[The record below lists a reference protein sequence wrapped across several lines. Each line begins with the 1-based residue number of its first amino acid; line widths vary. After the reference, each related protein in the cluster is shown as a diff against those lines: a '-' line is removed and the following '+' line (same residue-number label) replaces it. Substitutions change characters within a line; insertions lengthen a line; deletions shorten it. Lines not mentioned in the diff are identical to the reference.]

1 MLGFANGH
9 SARDDINYYPM
20 HANPKQ
26 LLTEAPGPLPSLQ
39 PAPSGPKLGLAM
51 LRFLRLLRLAF
62 WRAFQHDAF
71 SIAKASA
78 YSAILTFFP
87 ALLVV
92 GSVLATWRKG
102 GPYLR
107 EISYALSRIMP
118 AGGNAAMNFLRGAAA
133 RPMGLLVTA
142 SLLTLWT
149 ASGVM
154 ISWME
159 GFRRCYELPKIWG
172 LVKER
177 LIAFLLV
184 IFALVPMTFAT
195 LLVAFGSRI
204 ETSILFYTS
213 REYSVYILLMW
224 ASIRWL
230 IATLTSI
237 AVIALIYHNAVPR
250 TQPWH
255 SVIPGATLAT
265 GMWFSSTLLF
275 GFYLKHYA
283 DYSIIYGSLG
293 AAIALLVWMYMV
305 SLVVLVGAEFNAM
318 LFPRAMLG
326 KELTAVSGSRPA
338 AT

>member
-1 MLGFANGH
+1 
-9 SARDDINYYPM
+9 M
-20 HANPKQ
+20 HANPQRVLK
-26 LLTEAPGPLPSLQ
+26 EEPVAVPSLQ
-39 PAPSGPKLGLAM
+39 LEPSRPNLSPAM
-51 LRFLRLLRLAF
+51 LRFLRLLRLAL

-78 YSAILTFFP
+78 YSSILTFFP

-102 GPYLR
+102 APFMR
-107 EISYALSRIMP
+107 EITYALSRILP
-118 AGGNAAMNFLRGAAA
+118 AGTTTAMNFLRGASQ
-133 RPMGLLVTA
+133 RPVGLLVTA

-172 LVKER
+172 LIEER
-177 LIAFLLV
+177 MISFLLV
-184 IFALVPMTFAT
+184 IFALLPMTFAT
-195 LLVAFGSRI
+195 LLVAFGSKI
-204 ETSILFYTS
+204 ETDILFYS
-213 REYSVYILLMW
+213 AREFSPYILLMW
-224 ASIRWL
+224 TVLRWI

-250 TQPWH
+250 TQRWH
-255 SVIPGATLAT
+255 TVLPGATLAT
-265 GMWFSSTLLF
+265 GLWFSSTLLF
-275 GFYLKHYA
+275 GFYLRHYA

-293 AAIALLVWMYMV
+293 AGIALLVWMYMV
-305 SLVVLVGAEFNAM
+305 SLVILVGAEFNAM

-326 KELTAVSGSRPA
+326 KELVAISAPRE
-338 AT
+338 

>member
-1 MLGFANGH
+1 
-9 SARDDINYYPM
+9 
-20 HANPKQ
+20 
-26 LLTEAPGPLPSLQ
+26 
-39 PAPSGPKLGLAM
+39 M
-51 LRFLRLLRLAF
+51 LRFFRLLRLAV

-78 YSAILTFFP
+78 YSSILTFFP
-87 ALLVV
+87 SLLIV

-102 GPYLR
+102 APLMR
-107 EISYALSRIMP
+107 EITYALSRILP
-118 AGGNAAMNFLRGAAA
+118 TGSNTALTFLRGAAQ
-133 RPMGLLVTA
+133 RPVGLILSA

-154 ISWME
+154 VSWME

-195 LLVAFGSRI
+195 LLVAFGSKI
-204 ETSILFYTS
+204 ETDILFYTA
-213 REYSVYILLMW
+213 REFSFFILLMW
-224 ASIRWL
+224 TVIRWI
-230 IATLTSI
+230 IAILTSI
-237 AVIALIYHNAVPR
+237 AVISLIYHFAVPR

-255 SVIPGATLAT
+255 SVLPGATLAT
-265 GMWFSSTLLF
+265 GLWFSATLLF
-275 GFYLKHYA
+275 GWYLRHYA

-293 AAIALLVWMYMV
+293 AGIALLVWMYMI
-305 SLVVLVGAEFNAM
+305 SLVVLIGAEFNAM

-326 KELTAVSGSRPA
+326 KELIEVSGPKA
-338 AT
+338 VAG

>member
-1 MLGFANGH
+1 
-9 SARDDINYYPM
+9 M
-20 HANPKQ
+20 HANAQRLPI
-26 LLTEAPGPLPSLQ
+26 EEPGPVPLLQ
-39 PAPSGPKLGLAM
+39 PAAARHKLGPAM

-78 YSAILTFFP
+78 YSSILTFFP

-102 GPYLR
+102 APYMR
-107 EISYALSRIMP
+107 EITYALSRILP
-118 AGGNAAMNFLRGAAA
+118 AGSNTAMSFLRGAAQ
-133 RPMGLLVTA
+133 RPVGLLITA

-159 GFRRCYELPKIWG
+159 GFRRCYELPKVWG

-177 LIAFLLV
+177 LISFLLV
-184 IFALVPMTFAT
+184 IFALLPMTFAT
-195 LLVAFGSRI
+195 LLVAFGNKI
-204 ETSILFYTS
+204 ETDILFYTA
-213 REYSVYILLMW
+213 REFSPYILLLW
-224 ASIRWL
+224 AVVRWV

-275 GFYLKHYA
+275 GFYLRHYA

-293 AAIALLVWMYMV
+293 AGIALLVWMYMV

-318 LFPRAMLG
+318 LAPRAMLG
-326 KELTAVSGSRPA
+326 KELIAINHA
-338 AT
+338 KA

>member
-1 MLGFANGH
+1 
-9 SARDDINYYPM
+9 M
-20 HANPKQ
+20 HANPKR
-26 LLTEAPGPLPSLQ
+26 LATEEPGPLPSLQ
-39 PAPSGPKLGLAM
+39 PALPGPKLGPAM

-78 YSAILTFFP
+78 YSSILSFFP
-87 ALLVV
+87 ALLIV

-102 GPYLR
+102 APYVR
-107 EISYALSRIMP
+107 EITYAVSRILP
-118 AGGNAAMNFLRGAAA
+118 AGITTAMNFLRGAAQ
-133 RPMGLLVTA
+133 RPVGLLITV
-142 SLLTLWT
+142 SLITLWT

-172 LVKER
+172 LVQER
-177 LIAFLLV
+177 LISFLLV
-184 IFALVPMTFAT
+184 IFALLPMTFAT
-195 LLVAFGSRI
+195 LLVALGSKV
-204 ETSILFYTS
+204 ETNILYYTAQEFS
-213 REYSVYILLMW
+213 PYILLMW

-318 LFPRAMLG
+318 LFPRTMLG
-326 KELTAVSGSRPA
+326 KELTAINHPKA
-338 AT
+338 AGQ

>member
-1 MLGFANGH
+1 
-9 SARDDINYYPM
+9 M
-20 HANPKQ
+20 HANPQ
-26 LLTEAPGPLPSLQ
+26 RLQFEESAPLPSLR
-39 PAPSGPKLGLAM
+39 PAPSRPKLGAAM

-92 GSVLATWRKG
+92 GSLLATSRKST
-102 GPYLR
+102 PYLI
-107 EISYALSRIMP
+107 EISDALSRILP
-118 AGGNAAMNFLRGAAA
+118 AGSNTALNFLRSASA
-133 RPMGLLVTA
+133 RPFGFLLTA

-149 ASGVM
+149 GSGVM
-154 ISWME
+154 VSWMD
-159 GFRRCYELPKIWG
+159 GFRKCYELPKTWG

-184 IFALVPMTFAT
+184 IFALIPMTFST

-204 ETSILFYTS
+204 ETTILYYTAHEFS
-213 REYSVYILLMW
+213 AYILLMW
-224 ASIRWL
+224 TCIRWI

-265 GMWFSSTLLF
+265 GMWFSATLLF
-275 GFYLKHYA
+275 GFYLQHYA

-305 SLVVLVGAEFNAM
+305 SLVILVGAEFNAM
-318 LFPRAMLG
+318 IFPRAMLG
-326 KELTAVSGSRPA
+326 KELIAINSPKK
-338 AT
+338 